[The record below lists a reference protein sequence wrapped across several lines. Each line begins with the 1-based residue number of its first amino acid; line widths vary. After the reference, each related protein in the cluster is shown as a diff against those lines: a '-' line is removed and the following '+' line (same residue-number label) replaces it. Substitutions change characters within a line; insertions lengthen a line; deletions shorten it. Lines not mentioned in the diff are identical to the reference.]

1 MSVSAVSVGG
11 ASLDRRRRSLPARA
25 PRRRSG
31 GGASYR
37 RASITR
43 AELRKREMDV
53 GLPDALRLLKLYL
66 FGSCCTSIRCN
77 QKSQNLQYKPATR
90 GCLSMAAL
98 VEGDG
103 DPLLRVVARAFPRS
117 RCWSA
122 APPSALAACGED
134 VLVSV
139 VTPTTPGRRWTHRS
153 LYRCFAQ
160 QTWPWKELVVLETGG
175 APSPF
180 WEATARN
187 DGRVRYAHDEND
199 AALGAKRRR
208 LAEAARGDV
217 VAHFDDDDL
226 YGPNYLDGLVA
237 TLLEGGRDGA
247 AKAEEPRVATL
258 VSWLSLDVETGR
270 VAAYDVDDDR
280 RAVEAALGGAVGD
293 RAAAERLCARSLGY
307 GFSFAY
313 TKAAAALAPFD
324 DAISRQED
332 WQFLTLATS
341 RGAALGLRRDDFAKP
356 LCLHLSHNGRSST
369 NPVTTFAV
377 DAAGVRAALGTFLR
391 DLCTILPRHH
401 DRHRTMLADAQR
413 AR

>member
-1 MSVSAVSVGG
+1 
-11 ASLDRRRRSLPARA
+11 
-25 PRRRSG
+25 
-31 GGASYR
+31 
-37 RASITR
+37 
-43 AELRKREMDV
+43 
-53 GLPDALRLLKLYL
+53 
-66 FGSCCTSIRCN
+66 
-77 QKSQNLQYKPATR
+77 
-90 GCLSMAAL
+90 MAAL

-226 YGPNYLDGLVA
+226 YGPAYVDGLVA

-324 DAISRQED
+324 DAVSRQRSGRRPRPRRARSSRSSSSSRRPRRPRATTPGRTARRRTGTRAISR
-332 WQFLTLATS
+332 S
-341 RGAALGLRRDDFAKP
+341 RRRRRRCSRRP
-356 LCLHLSHNGRSST
+356 SR
-369 NPVTTFAV
+369 P
-377 DAAGVRAALGTFLR
+377 
-391 DLCTILPRHH
+391 
-401 DRHRTMLADAQR
+401 
-413 AR
+413 